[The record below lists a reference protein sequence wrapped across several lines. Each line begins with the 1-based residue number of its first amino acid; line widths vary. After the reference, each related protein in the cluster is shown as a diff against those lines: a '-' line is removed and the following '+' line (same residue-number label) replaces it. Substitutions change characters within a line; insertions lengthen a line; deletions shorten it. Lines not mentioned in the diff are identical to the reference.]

1 MQYLQRMTSA
11 LAMAA
16 LITTS
21 LFYLM
26 NWLIQSDDIR
36 LDESVGTI
44 IDLVRVKEMEP
55 VIEIKRVPKPAP
67 VIEPPSKPAPS
78 RFKQDVLV
86 IANDITPLVPTTT
99 AQLEFYS
106 DGEYLPLVKIQPP
119 YPRRALARGI
129 SGYTIVEFDISAHG
143 FVQTPRI
150 IEAFPSTIFNSVS
163 LKTIAKYKYRP
174 KVIDGK
180 PVTVKGVRNK
190 FVFDLSE
197 G

>member
-1 MQYLQRMTSA
+1 MRYLQRMTGA

-26 NWLIQSDDIR
+26 NYLIQSDGIR
-36 LDESVGTI
+36 LEKSVGVI
-44 IDLVRVKEMEP
+44 VDLVRVKEMEP
-55 VIEIKRVPKPAP
+55 VKEIDRVLKPEP
-67 VIEPPSKPAPS
+67 VIEPPPKPAPS
-78 RFKQDVLV
+78 RFNQSVLKT
-86 IANDITPLVPTTT
+86 ANDVTLLPLTTT
-99 AQLEFYS
+99 AKLDFFS
-106 DGEYLPLVKIQPP
+106 DGEYLPLVKVQPA
-119 YPRRALARGI
+119 YPRRALARGV
-129 SGYTIVEFDISAHG
+129 SGYTIVEFDISEQG
-143 FVQTPRI
+143 FVQNPRV
-150 IEAFPSTIFNSVS
+150 IEAIPSEIFNATS

-190 FVFDLSE
+190 FVFELSE